1 MLRYARNDDRLNN
14 RHCEHSEAIHYV
26 IKNMISYL
34 RGLIIS
40 LSQDKCVIDVNGVGY
55 LVYISAKSYSV
66 LQSLSRQE
74 PTSLVI
80 ETIVKEDAIELY
92 GFFSENE
99 REWFLELLK
108 VQGVGAKVAQKIL
121 SYFSIEEMARAL
133 IAEDEKAFT
142 KISGIGPKVAGRIV
156 IELKNTPKKLGI
168 AASDLNVGA
177 SKNINISGSQ
187 IARDALSALENLG
200 YKKHDCLKVIDF
212 ILTDKKEITLE
223 NLITSCLREFNKN
236 KF

>member
-1 MLRYARNDDRLNN
+1 
-14 RHCEHSEAIHYV
+14 
-26 IKNMISYL
+26 MISYL

-55 LVYISAKSYSV
+55 LVFISAKSYSV
-66 LQSLSRQE
+66 LQSLPRE
-74 PTSLVI
+74 APTSLVI

-99 REWFLELLK
+99 KDWFLELLK

-156 IELKNTPKKLGI
+156 IELKNSPKKLGI
-168 AASDLNVGA
+168 ALSDLEVG
-177 SKNINISGSQ
+177 SGKNNIKISGSQ
-187 IARDALSALENLG
+187 IASDALSALENLG

-212 ILTDKKEITLE
+212 LLREKAEITLE
-223 NLITSCLREFNKN
+223 NLITLSLRELSKN